1 MTTHDG
7 PQTATD
13 APWWAS
19 GRTPDDGID
28 GQDPFA
34 AHRQARGLAGDPSD
48 PTSQPGSERGPER
61 DTGAADDE
69 GGDTAQLAADAID
82 LVMRLASHA
91 SRRVAARGA
100 ANAAGDPTGAFTR
113 PDGVTDPA
121 APHPDGQVC
130 QACPVC
136 LVLRAV
142 RAARPEVI
150 GHLSDAAHH
159 LALALQAF
167 ADAHTGADPDLT
179 KIDLDP

>member
-1 MTTHDG
+1 MTSHDG

-28 GQDPFA
+28 DQDPLA
-34 AHRQARGLAGDPSD
+34 AHRQARGPGGDPSE
-48 PTSQPGSERGPER
+48 PTSEPGS
-61 DTGAADDE
+61 
-69 GGDTAQLAADAID
+69 
-82 LVMRLASHA
+82 
-91 SRRVAARGA
+91 
-100 ANAAGDPTGAFTR
+100 
-113 PDGVTDPA
+113 DGFTDPA

-142 RAARPEVI
+142 RASRPEVI
-150 GHLSDAAHH
+150 GHLAEAAHH

-167 ADAHTGADPDLT
+167 AETHAGADPDLT